1 MTAQGRSIEETAHEI
16 YTALKEDRDAE
27 IVMKNSAGKPKR
39 FTMSRDAVM
48 SFMEE
53 YLDHITAQTMRNIT
67 EKKPISRR
75 DKEALRM
82 WVALRTAKTQSRDAM
97 SIDTARRLYGK
108 EAAVSPNAIET
119 NTLDGEAPTLCI
131 DWPEFDAV
139 TAKTREE
146 NRKQEN
152 AKSSFDERA
161 INARIRYETELADAL
176 EEYMGAINVDNTKQ
190 YFSRAVQ
197 DLFQSQAQDDC
208 EG

>member
-39 FTMSRDAVM
+39 FTMSRAAVV
-48 SFMEE
+48 SFMED
-53 YLDHITAQTMRNIT
+53 YLDHVTAQTMRNIF
-67 EKKPISRR
+67 EKKPISIK

-82 WVALRTAKTQSRDAM
+82 WVALRTAMTQSRDAM
-97 SIDTARRLYGK
+97 SIDLARRLYGK

-119 NTLDGEAPTLCI
+119 NILDGEAPTLCI
-131 DWPEFDAV
+131 DWPEFNAV

-146 NRKQEN
+146 KLKRQN
-152 AKSSFDERA
+152 AKVMFDERA

-176 EEYMGAINVDNTKQ
+176 EEYMGEINVDNTKQ